1 MNRPS
6 LYHFDA
12 LCAEMLWNSRSL
24 CCAKVKRKRTA
35 GLTKRYRGRALGKWI
50 HVITLLLALVL
61 PRFIKKL
68 EHSWKALV
76 YDGVSWFPAQIWHTA
91 AFEWAFS
98 FWSRTLRSP
107 LPLHRTRSRCTGQG
121 FMPAASSSSW
131 AQESSGRLSV
141 SLQADHGHT
150 WEGKR
155 SCLIY
160 KKTKSKAVG
169 IGNPSLIYL

>member
-1 MNRPS
+1 
-6 LYHFDA
+6 
-12 LCAEMLWNSRSL
+12 MLRNSHSL
-24 CCAKVKRKRTA
+24 CCAKVKRKRMA
-35 GLTKRYRGRALGKWI
+35 GLIKHYQGRSLGKWI
-50 HVITLLLALVL
+50 HVIKLLLALVL

-98 FWSRTLRSP
+98 FWSHTLRSS
-107 LPLHRTRSRCTGQG
+107 LPLLRTLSQCTGQG

-141 SLQADHGHT
+141 SLQADRGHT
-150 WEGKR
+150 WEGKW
-155 SCLIY
+155 SCHIY
-160 KKTKSKAVG
+160 RKKQNQKQWEQEILVWY
-169 IGNPSLIYL
+169 ICREFSLIS